1 MNKTLILYK
10 SKYGSA
16 AKYAAWLN
24 EALQSDIKTLD
35 AFDYNFNGYE
45 YIVLIGG
52 IYAGGIAGIKKL
64 KKHMPALTAKKL
76 AVLAVGASPYDEA
89 AVSKL
94 KAQNLQET
102 LSGIPL
108 FYARGAY
115 DEQKMKFI
123 DRTLC
128 KALRKSLTKKDP
140 AEFEPWMK
148 ALAEAGNGSH
158 DWSDPSQLAP
168 LIEHL
173 KLSIQRESA

>member
-24 EALQSDIKTLD
+24 EALQGDIKSLD
-35 AFDYNFNGYE
+35 AFDYNFNDYDQ
-45 YIVLIGG
+45 IVLIGG

-64 KKHMPALTAKKL
+64 KKHMSALTAKKL
-76 AVLAVGASPYDEA
+76 VVLAVGASPYDEA

-94 KAQNLQET
+94 KAQNQEM
-102 LSGIPL
+102 SGIPL

-115 DEQKMKFI
+115 DEQKMKLI

-128 KALRKSLTKKDP
+128 KTLRKSLTKKDP

>member
-24 EALQSDIKTLD
+24 EALQGDITSLD
-35 AFDYNFNGYE
+35 AFDYNFNDYDQ
-45 YIVLIGG
+45 IVLIGG

-64 KKHMPALTAKKL
+64 KKHMSTLTAKKL
-76 AVLAVGASPYDEA
+76 VVLAVGASPYDEA

-94 KAQNLQET
+94 KAQNLQEI
-102 LSGIPL
+102 SGIPL

-115 DEQKMKFI
+115 DEQKMKLI

-148 ALAEAGNGSH
+148 ALAEADDGSY
-158 DWSDPSQLAP
+158 DWSDSLQLAP
-168 LIEHL
+168 LIEYL
-173 KLSIQRESA
+173 KVSMQ

>member
-24 EALQSDIKTLD
+24 EALQGDIKSLD
-35 AFDYNFNGYE
+35 AFDYNFNDYDQ
-45 YIVLIGG
+45 IVLIGG

-64 KKHMPALTAKKL
+64 KKHMSALTAKKSV
-76 AVLAVGASPYDEA
+76 VLAVGASPYDEA

-94 KAQNLQET
+94 KAQNLQEM
-102 LSGIPL
+102 SGIPL

-115 DEQKMKFI
+115 DEQSMNFI

-128 KALRKSLTKKDP
+128 KTMRQSLSKKDP
-140 AEFEPWMK
+140 AALEPWAK
-148 ALAEAGNGSH
+148 ALVEAGTGH
-158 DWSDPSQLAP
+158 FDWSDPAQLTS
-168 LIEHL
+168 LIEYM
-173 KLSIQRESA
+173 R